1 MEESHNSKEKK
12 LVQNT
17 MLYTISNFGSKI
29 FTFLIVPLYTY
40 YLSASEYGTY
50 DTVYSMIGLI
60 TPMCI
65 LAVHEG
71 LLRWLL
77 KSDEDDS
84 SIVYS
89 GFTLYILFVA
99 FTDVFL
105 LFLFRFWKWEY
116 SNLFILCLTTSTFNE
131 VMQFSTR
138 GVKRNVP
145 FAVSGVIQTL
155 VMLALNVLFVIILR
169 VGIRGMLLSLAISQL
184 TSSVYLLFSI
194 KDVVTKNKYTFN
206 KTLAKDMMLYSIML
220 VPNNI
225 SWWVMNSSDRIMLTA
240 MIGSAFT
247 GIYSIACKFPSL
259 LNMIHMIFYRA
270 WQEQAVMEYDSKTRD
285 EYYTRI
291 FGVYLRLGFCMILL
305 LIPISK
311 IYIMLFMNAEFKEAY
326 NYLGILMLGSLF
338 SSFSSFYGTGY
349 VSAKDT
355 KNATLTTTIGALVN
369 CLINL
374 LFIRAIGIWAA
385 CFSTLIGYLV
395 TWVVRIKQTK
405 KYFHIDVN
413 WREFY
418 ILLSITL
425 LFVYLVTLKD
435 GLSAVLMLI
444 LAIFIAISVNRVLI
458 HTVYDALITTVSK
471 LLEK

>member
-1 MEESHNSKEKK
+1 MEESHNSKAKK

-40 YLSASEYGTY
+40 YLTTSEYGTY

-77 KSDEDDS
+77 KSEEEDS
-84 SIVYS
+84 TIAYT
-89 GFTLYILFVA
+89 GFTLYIIFIA
-99 FTDVFL
+99 FTDIFLFL
-105 LFLFRFWKWEY
+105 LFGIWKWEF
-116 SNLFILCLTTSTFNE
+116 SNLFILCLTTSTLNE

-138 GVKRNVP
+138 GVKRNMP
-145 FAVSGVIQTL
+145 FAISGVIQTL
-155 VMLALNVLFVIILR
+155 VMLALNILFVIVLR
-169 VGIRGMLLSLAISQL
+169 VGIKIMLLSLAISQL
-184 TSSVYLLFSI
+184 ISSGYLIISI
-194 KDVVTKNKYTFN
+194 QDVFTKNKYVFN
-206 KTLAKDMMLYSIML
+206 KALARDMMLYSVLL

-225 SWWVMNSSDRIMLTA
+225 SWWVMNSSDRLMLTA

-259 LNMIHMIFYRA
+259 LNMVHMIFYRA

-291 FGVYLRLGFCMILL
+291 FGVYLRLGFCMVLV
-305 LIPISK
+305 LIPVSK
-311 IYIMLFMNAEFKEAY
+311 LYILLFMNTEFKEAY
-326 NYLGILMLGSLF
+326 MYLGILMVGSLF

-355 KNATLTTTIGALVN
+355 KNATLTTTIGAVVN

-374 LFIRAIGIWAA
+374 LFINIIGIWAA

-395 TWVVRIKQTK
+395 TWIVRIKQTK
-405 KYFHIDVN
+405 KYFNIKVN
-413 WREFY
+413 WKEFY
-418 ILLSITL
+418 ILLAITL
-425 LFVYLVTLKD
+425 VFVYLVTLDSILSVAFMLVLATIITITVNKD
-435 GLSAVLMLI
+435 LI
-444 LAIFIAISVNRVLI
+444 KTAYGFIIK
-458 HTVYDALITTVSK
+458 K
-471 LLEK
+471 LRRG

>member
-1 MEESHNSKEKK
+1 MEESHNSKAKK
-12 LVQNT
+12 LLQNT

-40 YLSASEYGTY
+40 YLTTSEYGTY
-50 DTVYSMIGLI
+50 DTVYSMIALI
-60 TPMCI
+60 MPMCI

-77 KSDEDDS
+77 KSEEEDS
-84 SIVYS
+84 TIAYT
-89 GFTLYILFVA
+89 GFTLYFLFIA
-99 FTDVFL
+99 FTDIFLFL
-105 LFLFRFWKWEY
+105 LFGIWRWEF
-116 SNLFILCLTTSTFNE
+116 SNLFILCLTTSTLNE

-138 GVKRNVP
+138 GVKRNIP
-145 FAVSGVIQTL
+145 FAISGVIQTL
-155 VMLALNVLFVIILR
+155 VMLALIILFVIVLR

-184 TSSVYLLFSI
+184 ISSAYLIVSI
-194 KDVVTKNKYTFN
+194 KDVFIKNKYIFN
-206 KTLAKDMMLYSIML
+206 KALARDMMLYSVLL

-225 SWWVMNSSDRIMLTA
+225 SWWVMNSLDRLMLTA

-259 LNMIHMIFYRA
+259 LNMVHMIFYRA

-291 FGVYLRLGFCMILL
+291 FGVYLRLGFCMVLL
-305 LIPISK
+305 LIPVSK
-311 IYIMLFMNAEFKEAY
+311 IYIMLFMNTEFKEAY
-326 NYLGILMLGSLF
+326 MYLGILMLGSLF

-355 KNATLTTTIGALVN
+355 KNATLTTTIGAAIN

-374 LFIRAIGIWAA
+374 LFINLIGIWAA

-405 KYFHIDVN
+405 KYFNIKVN
-413 WREFY
+413 WKEFY
-418 ILLSITL
+418 ILLSITVV
-425 LFVYLVTLKD
+425 FAYLVTLDNILSVALMIVFATIITVAVNKD
-435 GLSAVLMLI
+435 LI
-444 LAIFIAISVNRVLI
+444 KTAC
-458 HTVYDALITTVSK
+458 VSMMKK
-471 LLEK
+471 LRRGQ